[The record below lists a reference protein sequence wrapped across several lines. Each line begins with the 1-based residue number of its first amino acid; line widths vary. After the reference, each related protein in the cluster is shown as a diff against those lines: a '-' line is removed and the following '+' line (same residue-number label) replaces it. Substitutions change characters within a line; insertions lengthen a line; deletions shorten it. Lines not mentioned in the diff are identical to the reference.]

1 MVLYR
6 VVLVASVLGLSAG
19 ACRKSDDPSSL
30 SESAPAVAPRAP
42 AADVGAPRDEP
53 GRSPKADISALEK
66 VAAAV
71 GLADGLPNLK
81 PVIDKPFPDGATEEQ
96 VCEAV
101 KNTGEKDLWVRFGH
115 LVPMYLRGSIFI
127 VQAKKSD
134 TAALEK
140 VVTGDGAYAE
150 YKNCNDEET
159 LIFSHSMMDV
169 TREMERNGE
178 VTGRPRFIKKFSD
191 IGIKTLE
198 SFSFSSDD
206 ERLSDYCRAD
216 AELCEKLVKLDHA
229 NGGKGLCPS
238 AMSALNILSGDRDF
252 EAREQRCLAL
262 EQSKLACVKYMGTG
276 ESRFKCRANLKRELG
291 LGE

>member
-6 VVLVASVLGLSAG
+6 VAFVASVLGLSAG

-134 TAALEK
+134 TAALDK
-140 VVTGDGAYAE
+140 VATADGAYTAH
-150 YKNCNDEET
+150 KNCNNQKT
-159 LIFSHSMMDV
+159 FIYAPGLPDV
-169 TREMERNGE
+169 TREIE
-178 VTGRPRFIKKFSD
+178 GRVSGRLPLIEKFSNEL
-191 IGIKTLE
+191 GIKTLE